1 MKVVNLM
8 NFVRR
13 FDPRLQNSEELLFN
27 SAHRRMEMLERFG
40 VDNTLLLQYD
50 ALIDPRYIE
59 LFSGYRDQ
67 KYEYGLWLEIV
78 QPLCEDAGI
87 EWRGRWAWDWNVM
100 PGFSMSYTPSQREKL
115 LDTAMAR
122 FREIFGYYPKT
133 VASWLIDSH
142 SARYLS
148 EKYEIDA
155 LAICRDQINT
165 DAYTLVGGYFNQ
177 GYFPSKLNCFTPA
190 QTAEQTVKT
199 PMFRLLG
206 PDPVHN
212 YDNDKY
218 IISDERRHHVNVYT
232 LEPAYPWACEQ
243 EFYDWMF
250 RCYYRNEDL
259 GFSYAQMGQETPFYK
274 DSVHEGLEKQLNY
287 LIANYPEVKFEKM
300 CDTGRAFK
308 EKYEN
313 VTPATCV
320 WADTDWNRGED
331 VQSLYYDCK
340 NYTANLFRCEG
351 KVFIRSM
358 YLFDERVP
366 EYYLDRPCET
376 WDALYENLPF
386 SDTRLWAGNE
396 GLVLD
401 ASGSKISVEGIGEGK
416 LAASWGDKKVI
427 FSENGIELYGMKEIS
442 LDTTSATARIG
453 ACGGRIAYAYKGNE
467 YSIATNGK
475 TEMRGNAVAI
485 VSDKNEITLSF
496 IRGSKNEHIQKYSK

>member
-13 FDPRLQNSEELLFN
+13 FDPRLENSENVLFA
-27 SAHRRMEMLERFG
+27 SAQRRMEMLQRFD
-40 VDNTLLLQYD
+40 VENTLLLQYD
-50 ALIDPRYIE
+50 ALIDPKYIE
-59 LFSGYRDQ
+59 LFRKYNSS
-67 KYEYGLWLEIV
+67 KYEYGLWLEVV
-78 QPLCEDAGI
+78 QELCEDAGY
-87 EWRGRWAWDWNVM
+87 EWRGRSSWDWHVV
-100 PGFSMSYTPSQREKL
+100 PGFSMAYTSEQREKL

-142 SARYLS
+142 SVCYLS
-148 EKYEIDA
+148 EKYKVEA
-155 LAICRDQINT
+155 FAICRDQVNT

-177 GYFPSKLNCFTPA
+177 AYFPSKLNCFTPA
-190 QTAEQTVKT
+190 QTAEQTVNT

-218 IISDERRHHVNVYT
+218 IISDERRHHLNVYT
-232 LEPAYPWACEQ
+232 LEPAYPWSCEE
-243 EFYDWMF
+243 EFFDWMY
-250 RCYYRNEDL
+250 RCYFCNEDL

-274 DSVHEGLEKQLNY
+274 DSVHEGLEKQLKH
-287 LIANYPEVKFEKM
+287 LIDNYPEVEFQKM
-300 CDTGRAFK
+300 CDTGKAFK

-320 WADTDWNRGED
+320 WADKDWNRGED

-366 EYYLDRPCET
+366 EHYLDRPCET
-376 WDALYENLPF
+376 WDALYENLPLCE
-386 SDTRLWAGNE
+386 TRLWNGNE

-401 ASGSKISVEGIGEGK
+401 RNGTRISVEKIGEGT

-427 FSENGIELYGMKEIS
+427 FSENGIKLFGIDEITF
-442 LDTTSATARIG
+442 DTTSSTAQITVG
-453 ACGGRIAYAYKGNE
+453 ENGINYTYKDTGYALVTSGR
-467 YSIATNGK
+467 SVLCGK
-475 TEMRGNAVAI
+475 TIMLE
-485 VSDKNEITLSF
+485 SDKGEIDLSF
-496 IRGSKNEHIQKYSK
+496 KRGSKNEHIQKYSK